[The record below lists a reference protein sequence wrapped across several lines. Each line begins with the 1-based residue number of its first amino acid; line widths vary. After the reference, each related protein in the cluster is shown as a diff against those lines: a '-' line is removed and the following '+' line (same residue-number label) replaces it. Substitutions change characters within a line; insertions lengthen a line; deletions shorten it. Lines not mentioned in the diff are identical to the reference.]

1 MKKFRNVLV
10 GTTTE
15 FNAIDLDTARI
26 LPGLVFVDETTGAV
40 YILNYL
46 TGGTK
51 EWLRIDNSAEYGA

>member
-15 FNAIDLDTARI
+15 FNAIDLTVAKI
-26 LPGLVFVDETTGAV
+26 LPGLIFVDETTGAV
-40 YILNYL
+40 YLCNYL